1 MKKLSVIVLS
11 LIMVL
16 SMIATAH
23 AAKPDIEGTWRVD
36 TATYTQAGADF
47 MNEYFPLDGI
57 PWVAGYPYPAAEGAL
72 YIFTDSKFSSTIP
85 ASSESY
91 SWVDDSTIV
100 AADAYWSVSVS
111 GDSMVLTEG
120 AMGTAYSCTRI
131 SGGGGSGGSG
141 DSGSGSSGSGGSS
154 SSGSGSP
161 NTADPFSLGM
171 YATMAFASLGG
182 IVALKK
188 KRG

>member
-36 TATYTQAGADF
+36 TATYTQAGADL
-47 MNEYFPLDGI
+47 MNQIAPVEGFTWEAGI
-57 PWVAGYPYPAAEGAL
+57 PYPGAQGAA
-72 YIFTDSKFSSTIP
+72 YIFTDSKFSSTVP
-85 ASSESY
+85 SSSATY

-100 AADAYWSVSVS
+100 SKDAYWKVSVS
-111 GDSMVLTEG
+111 GDSMVLTEQVL
-120 AMGTAYSCTRI
+120 GTVYNCTRT
-131 SGGGGSGGSG
+131 SGGSG
-141 DSGSGSSGSGGSS
+141 DSGSGETGSG